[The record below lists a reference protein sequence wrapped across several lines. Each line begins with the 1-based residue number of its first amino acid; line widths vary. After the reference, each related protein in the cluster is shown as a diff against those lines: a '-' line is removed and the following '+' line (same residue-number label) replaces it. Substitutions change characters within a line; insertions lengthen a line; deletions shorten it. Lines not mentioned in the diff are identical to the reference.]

1 MRPVLVVA
9 IDEHVEARLL
19 LQDVRSRRFGRFQLQ
34 RPVHPLV
41 PAVLLWVAGSDA
53 LNSNAEAQP
62 HRQFAEPI
70 QGSG

>member
-1 MRPVLVVA
+1 VLA
-9 IDEHVEARLL
+9 EGIEARLL
-19 LQDVRSRRFGRFQLQ
+19 LVRVGRRRPRGLRLQ